1 MYLGNL
7 AWLPMRRK
15 VAVIP
20 QHCKSQISAA
30 QCRGARAMLG
40 MTQMQLAELSG
51 VSPRAIAD
59 FEAENRKP
67 INATLAALRR
77 SLEDSGV
84 EFLDGKIEGIRLAK
98 MTSKPRMVRLT
109 RHQ

>member
-1 MYLGNL
+1 MN
-7 AWLPMRRK
+7 RK

-20 QHCKSQISAA
+20 QHGKGQISAA

-40 MTQMQLAELSG
+40 MTQLTLAELSG

-67 INATLAALRR
+67 IQATLAALQRA
-77 SLEDSGV
+77 LEGAGI
-84 EFLDGKIEGIRLAK
+84 EFIYGSQPGLQIVGRKKRK
-98 MTSKPRMVRLT
+98 
-109 RHQ
+109 

>member
-1 MYLGNL
+1 
-7 AWLPMRRK
+7 MRRK

-20 QHCKSQISAA
+20 QHGKSQISAA

-40 MTQMQLAELSG
+40 MTQLTLAELSG

-67 INATLAALRR
+67 IKATLAALRR
-77 SLEDSGV
+77 ALEEAGV
-84 EFLDGKIEGIRLAK
+84 EFINDDQLG
-98 MTSKPRMVRLT
+98 VRLGERT
-109 RHQ
+109 KMKKG